1 MTPDCIR
8 LANVGA
14 ENRRLVHNALAPLGW
29 KIVDSS
35 IEAAAP
41 TQSEGPLEILIVEA
55 PPIAGRPIATPLP
68 TLWLLPPASVIPQV
82 AGEGPHDFIRLPAPC
97 EVIVAR
103 CQALVRATLRE
114 RSLRRYEREAIVQI
128 ERRRSI
134 VATIAHQVASPLSAV
149 IEYLEL
155 LHESSPEDLGPRQR
169 QFVSEARQAIR
180 HVADR
185 IEEII
190 DATRQ
195 ETGLAVEVSLARTE
209 LGPILEGIQEWAL
222 PRLRGKEQELL
233 IQVAPDT
240 PAVSGDPERIEQALR
255 YLIESITSESPPGAT
270 VEISATRDPEAAG
283 FAKVSVATHA
293 AGNEEGER
301 GAPFIGPDDEDRLDL
316 VRMGAGL
323 KLVRAIAVAQGGS
336 VRVAEP
342 SPRGPQFDLSI
353 PAWGSRAARIAE
365 GQVFLSIPGRAS
377 GSSWVCRASGREE
390 IYSLGDRPH
399 WITLSRGEVL
409 AICPDPPEGIEKL
422 GRVRDM
428 REPGALGRALQ
439 PILEVRPVIEEQP
452 REDEACAG

>member
-8 LANVGA
+8 LANVGS
-14 ENRRLVHNALAPLGW
+14 ENRRLIHNALAPLGW

-35 IEAAAP
+35 IETAAP
-41 TQSEGPLEILIVEA
+41 STPEGPLEILIVEA

-68 TLWLLPPASVIPQV
+68 TLWLLPPAAVVPQV

-114 RSLRRYEREAIVQI
+114 KALRRYEREAIVQI
-128 ERRRSI
+128 ERRRGV
-134 VATIAHQVASPLSAV
+134 VAGIAHQVASPLSAV

-155 LHESSPEDLGPRQR
+155 LYESSPEDLGPRQR
-169 QFVSEARQAIR
+169 QFVTEAREATR

-222 PRLRGKEQELL
+222 PRLRGKEQDLS
-233 IQVAPDT
+233 IQVAPET
-240 PAVSGDPERIEQALR
+240 PAVCGDAERIEQALR
-255 YLIESITSESPPGAT
+255 YLIESITSESPSGARI
-270 VEISATRDPEAAG
+270 EIATTRDPEAAG
-283 FAKVSVATHA
+283 FTKISVAAHA
-293 AGNEEGER
+293 GAGEVGEH
-301 GAPFIGPDDEDRLDL
+301 GAPFIGAEDEDRLDL

-342 SPRGPQFDLSI
+342 SPRGPQIDLSI
-353 PAWGSRAARIAE
+353 PAWGTRAARIAE
-365 GQVFLSIPGRAS
+365 GQVFLTTPGRVS
-377 GSSWVCRASGREE
+377 GSSWVCRASGRQE
-390 IYSLGDRPH
+390 IFSLGERPH

-409 AICPDPPEGIEKL
+409 AICADPPEGIEKL
-422 GRVRDM
+422 GRVRDL
-428 REPGALGRALQ
+428 REPGALGLALQ
-439 PILEVRPVIEEQP
+439 PILEVRPIIEEQP
-452 REDEACAG
+452 REDEACKG